1 MIAHYISVR
10 DIWLDGDGGARYGTG
25 PSGQLTSR
33 YPLDHDRGPSRTWDG
48 RSDWE
53 PPGPIYF
60 GDRFPDAYGPAIS
73 SFDRFLPP
81 YVLVI
86 NLSFSRDQSTRSV
99 AQRALDDLISWTLEC
114 QP

>member
-1 MIAHYISVR
+1 MEATQR
-10 DIWLDGDGGARYGTG
+10 E
-25 PSGQLTSR
+25 
-33 YPLDHDRGPSRTWDG
+33 YPLRPRQVEYLPRVRMFGKDNQKAYRFHLVVYDRKL
-48 RSDWE
+48 
-53 PPGPIYF
+53 